1 MRLSVLFL
9 LLTVMLDAMGIGLI
23 MPIMPDLIR
32 EVQGGDLS
40 RAALWGG
47 VLSTIF
53 AVMQFL
59 FSPILGNLSDAHGR
73 RPVLLVS
80 LAVMT
85 LDYLV
90 MAFAGS
96 IWVLLAGRIVGGIAA
111 ATHATA
117 SACMADLSRPE
128 DKAANFGLIGAAFG
142 IGFVLGPLIGGLLGE
157 FGTRAP
163 FHAAAVLVGANFLLG
178 LVVMR
183 ETVTD
188 RIRRPFDPRGV
199 NPFAAFGQIT
209 RLPGLSR
216 LMSVYFIYSTAL
228 YVYPA
233 IWSYY
238 TQAKFGWTPQVIG
251 VSLGIFGLTMAVV
264 QGILIRVVLRRY
276 GESRT
281 VVIGHAFDTVA
292 FGLLAVVSSGRIAL
306 ALTPIA
312 ALGAMVTPAL
322 QGMMSKMV
330 PDESQGSLQ
339 GVMTSVHALSMIVSP
354 LLMAGVFA
362 AFTGDKAPV
371 DFPGAPFLLSMV
383 LVVLG
388 LVLFIRRAAKK

>member
-1 MRLSVLFL
+1 VRLSVIFL

-32 EVQGGDLS
+32 EVEGGDLS
-40 RAALWGG
+40 QAALWGG

-59 FSPILGNLSDAHGR
+59 FSPLLGNLSDAFGR

-90 MAFAGS
+90 MAVAGS
-96 IWVLLAGRIVGGIAA
+96 IWVLLIGRIVGGIAA

-117 SACMADLSRPE
+117 SACMADLSRSE

-142 IGFVLGPLIGGLLGE
+142 VGFVLGPLVGGLLGE
-157 FGTRAP
+157 MGTRAP
-163 FHAAAVLVGANFLLG
+163 FYAAAVLVGLNFLLG
-178 LVVMR
+178 LAVMN
-183 ETVTD
+183 ETVTE
-188 RIRRPFDPRGV
+188 RIRRRFELRGS

-209 RLPGLSR
+209 RVPGLTR
-216 LMSVYFIYSTAL
+216 LMAVYFIYSVAL

-238 TQAKFGWTPQVIG
+238 TQAKFGWTAQVIG
-251 VSLGIFGLTMAVV
+251 LSLAIFGLTMALV
-264 QGILIRVVLRRY
+264 QGGLIRVFLHRY
-276 GESRT
+276 GEART
-281 VVIGHAFDTVA
+281 VIVGHVFDASA
-292 FGLLAVVSSGRIAL
+292 FGLLAVVSSGAIAL
-306 ALTPIA
+306 ILTPVA
-312 ALGAMVTPAL
+312 AMGAMVTPAL
-322 QGMMSKMV
+322 QGMMSKAV
-330 PDESQGSLQ
+330 PDESQGILQ

-354 LLMAGVFA
+354 LLMASVFA
-362 AFTGDKAPV
+362 IFTRDGAPV
-371 DFPGAPFLLSMV
+371 DFPGAPFLLSM
-383 LVVLG
+383 L
-388 LVLFIRRAAKK
+388 LVLSSLALFLRRSDPI